1 MVTLDP
7 AKAGSRQPADDQI
20 GNFLNR
26 EELAEKEQ
34 NLYGI
39 STRFVTDMGSQPGM
53 PSLQFQKAI
62 GSSSNSGPL
71 RKMEGCK
78 KENYPTSAQTSK
90 GSSDMFSKVYVRQRN
105 GPYKA
110 APLEPVVEEDISL
123 REDKGL
129 GGLND
134 SSCKGP
140 NNRTLEAFEGFK
152 NTEENSLE
160 DLEEAMQQ

>member
-62 GSSSNSGPL
+62 GTNSYRCL
-71 RKMEGCK
+71 W
-78 KENYPTSAQTSK
+78 AH
-90 GSSDMFSKVYVRQRN
+90 
-105 GPYKA
+105 
-110 APLEPVVEEDISL
+110 
-123 REDKGL
+123 
-129 GGLND
+129 
-134 SSCKGP
+134 
-140 NNRTLEAFEGFK
+140 
-152 NTEENSLE
+152 E
-160 DLEEAMQQ
+160 DLSQRRIFLFYHLHWRYV